1 MEAVVETRENGKT
14 RTHVGIT
21 VCDGPG
27 QHRLLLTKP
36 YHQAGHVIEIPH
48 SSISEVRYPNGD
60 GQRDGEL
67 SETT

>member
-1 MEAVVETRENGKT
+1 MERIVVETEDGGT

-36 YHQAGHVIEIPH
+36 YNEAGRVVEIPLETIK
-48 SSISEVRYPNGD
+48 SITTLA
-60 GQRDGEL
+60 GED
-67 SETT
+67 SVV